1 MTDFERRFQEL
12 EEKQHRKVRLQ
23 AMLAELYRQKQETEQ
38 NERKLQDSLAK
49 EQQDVTRLEE
59 NHFVSF
65 FYQMLGKKEEKL
77 DEERAQAHEAAA
89 KHQSAIMQLTA
100 ICQDI
105 QRYEA
110 EMCDLQHCE
119 RDYQKL
125 MQEKQEWLM
134 REYPA
139 IGEQLVQKQRQI
151 AALKGQHKE
160 IGEAQSAGQH
170 VQKTIADILE
180 ALDSAHGWAEF
191 DVWGN
196 GGIITTYQKHNH
208 LDHAQEML
216 HGLQNDLRNFQTEL
230 ADVNKSIDFEVQIIG
245 FLRFADYFFDSFFV
259 DLSVLDRIDHSLEKV
274 SEVRKQVSQVMYHLA
289 QEKQEIEQQLADTQA
304 MLQEFIRIANG

>member
-12 EEKQHRKVRLQ
+12 EEKQRRKVKLQ

-38 NERKLQDSLAK
+38 NERKLQDSLTK

-77 DEERAQAHEAAA
+77 DKERAEAHAAAA
-89 KHQSAIMQLTA
+89 KHQAATMQLKA

-110 EMCDLQHCE
+110 EMCGLKHCE
-119 RDYQKL
+119 QDYQAL
-125 MQEKQEWLM
+125 MQEKQIWLM
-134 REYPA
+134 REYPEQ
-139 IGEQLVQKQRQI
+139 GEQIAQQQQQI
-151 AALKGQHKE
+151 AVLQGQRKE
-160 IGEAQSAGQH
+160 IQEAQSAGQH
-170 VQKTIADILE
+170 VQKTIADISK
-180 ALDSAHGWAEF
+180 ALDSAHDWAKF
-191 DVWGN
+191 DVWSS

-208 LDHAQEML
+208 LDNAQEML

-230 ADVNKSIDFEVQIIG
+230 ADVNQSINFEVQIIG

-259 DLSVLDRIDHSLEKV
+259 DLSVLDRIDHSIEKV
-274 SEVRKQVSQVMYHLA
+274 NEVRNQVSQVIYHLA
-289 QEKQEIEQQLADTQA
+289 QQKQEIEKELIDTQVR
-304 MLQEFIRIANG
+304 LQEFIRTANG